1 MDCKGIEEDA
11 DCEDDFDRE
20 EMGREDIVD
29 VGREA
34 SLKICIWKVES
45 IEDKVVGCGGDGGLE
60 LTMYPKEDV
69 LLKKEPDHEVGL
81 VLDGIVGGR
90 FGCEDSVTGK
100 MGVLHNAHEIL
111 SLLLCTPEIV
121 VEDAYDVDSAKSE
134 AAEIGSIVNCP
145 E

>member
-1 MDCKGIEEDA
+1 
-11 DCEDDFDRE
+11 
-20 EMGREDIVD
+20 MGRDDIVD

-34 SLKICIWKVES
+34 SLKKYIWKVES
-45 IEDKVVGCGGDGGLE
+45 IEDMVVGCGGDGGRE
-60 LTMYPKEDV
+60 LTMYPIEVV

-81 VLDGIVGGR
+81 MLDGKVGGR
-90 FGCEDSVTGK
+90 FGWEDSATGK

-111 SLLLCTPEIV
+111 SLLLCTPAIV
-121 VEDAYDVDSAKSE
+121 VEEAYDVDSAKSE